1 MCDIFYLL
9 SFFLLLL
16 NKHMWKIRP
25 ARRQS
30 DAKVSRVQLKCR
42 GPADRK
48 RTKGDDGFEFNDQR
62 GLTEEFEVDIL

>member
-1 MCDIFYLL
+1 MHDIFYLL
-9 SFFLLLL
+9 RFFLLL

-48 RTKGDDGFEFNDQR
+48 WTKGDDGFEFNDRR